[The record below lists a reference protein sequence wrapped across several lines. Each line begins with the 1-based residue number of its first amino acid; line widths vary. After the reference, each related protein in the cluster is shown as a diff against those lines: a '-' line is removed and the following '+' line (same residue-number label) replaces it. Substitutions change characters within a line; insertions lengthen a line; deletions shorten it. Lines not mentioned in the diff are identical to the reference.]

1 MSLVKHNHI
10 IQGDF
15 ITVSEYQI
23 ICVSFA
29 VEYIIV
35 GLITIFKFISP
46 CIMVK
51 ITRYDN
57 QIYIAQFL
65 VNILTWKS

>member
-15 ITVSEYQI
+15 INVSEYQI

-51 ITRYDN
+51 IT
-57 QIYIAQFL
+57 
-65 VNILTWKS
+65 